1 MRIKAEIFI
10 SSRLTRQAKKY
21 SIEIFLF
28 GRGSA
33 TRLFFIPNRD
43 FFFLSLSYFENF
55 LPKIVSEKMSNANED
70 GKIFFVQIYAGE
82 ALCCVLCLIII
93 LQYVASRK

>member
-33 TRLFFIPNRD
+33 TRLFLYQIGI
-43 FFFLSLSYFENF
+43 FFLSLSYFENF
-55 LPKIVSEKMSNANED
+55 FPKIVSEKMSNANED

-82 ALCCVLCLIII
+82 ALSPMFDNNTTICRF
-93 LQYVASRK
+93 S